1 VQKTSVS
8 PSAGARTGGTPRPG
22 GVAAGVLLLIAGTG
36 TLRGIITAEALYPVA
51 FDPRVNTVSDL
62 GAMRPENVG
71 DLPGS
76 PPTVLPVRDGLD
88 RRAVLKAG
96 GLLTLGG
103 VLAACTGQRP
113 LVAQPDRKTS
123 PAPPTT
129 ASTTTA
135 APTPSAVGLLDRAG
149 TCTLTPETIAGPTW
163 FDAAAVRGDIRE
175 GRPGVP
181 LDLAFRV
188 ERAGTCA
195 PIPHAV
201 VDLWQCDALGV
212 YSGFAGAE
220 PGQGGDAGGR
230 DRYGDTESRA
240 TDADRWLRGT
250 QVTDAGGV
258 VTFSSIYP
266 GWYPTRTAHLHL
278 KVHLDGSTALTTQLF
293 FDDAVSDAVYA
304 AHDPY
309 RRHAGRD
316 TRNGRDEFYTP
327 AARLHLARSTAGWLG
342 AIVLAVR

>member
-1 VQKTSVS
+1 
-8 PSAGARTGGTPRPG
+8 
-22 GVAAGVLLLIAGTG
+22 
-36 TLRGIITAEALYPVA
+36 
-51 FDPRVNTVSDL
+51 
-62 GAMRPENVG
+62 VG
-71 DLPGS
+71 E
-76 PPTVLPVRDGLD
+76 RID
-88 RRAVLKAG
+88 RRALFKAG

-103 VLAACTGQRP
+103 VLAACTGGSEP
-113 LVAQPDRKTS
+113 KAQPSRTTTS
-123 PAPPTT
+123 APTT

-135 APTPSAVGLLDRAG
+135 APTPKAVDLLEQAG
-149 TCTLTPETIAGPTW
+149 TCTLTPQTIAGPTW
-163 FDAAAVRGDIRE
+163 FDAAAVRNDIRD
-175 GRPGVP
+175 GQPGVP

-188 ERAGTCA
+188 EKAATCT
-195 PIPHAV
+195 PIPNAV

-212 YSGFAGAE
+212 YSGFTGAK
-220 PGQGGDAGGR
+220 PGQGGSAGGR
-230 DRYGDTESRA
+230 DQYGDAEARA

-304 AHDPY
+304 ANPPY
-309 RRHAGRD
+309 NQHPGRD
-316 TRNGRDEFYTP
+316 TKNARDAFFK
-327 AARLHLARSTAGWLG
+327 AAAQLHLAQSPTGWLG